1 MLKAILFS
9 FALPKIM
16 SLYIAEILLLSSI
29 IRRSIRSVFS
39 KSEPVKLVVF
49 NSLSER
55 SFASIVVFEICVKLG
70 LLLLSSIAL
79 GVLEAEKI
87 AYEIKMF
94 LYFYIFLLM
103 PSNYLGRL
111 IGQYIGAITVI
122 HFAISILIISYS
134 VTQYS
139 FQSLLWRSNE
149 FGGRFVGFTGS
160 SIGIDGFTLIGSTAN
175 SIGVL
180 YLLLLVYFQ
189 NNNSHYLLRAICV
202 FGILLSFSQTAFLG
216 LVGYALV
223 SFLSNLGK
231 LTYWLGF
238 ICLVAVFTL
247 IQNALDFSVIDRVFH
262 TIEAIITTG
271 KLPATLLDRYLQ
283 ISNVAQVI
291 TSCPG
296 ALFLGE
302 FYFKLSPCPETFIVE
317 SYFFEKLQSFGFA
330 GFSLAIIKFFLFVYI
345 LNKRCSVNLNY
356 FYVYWFVSNLLLAN
370 TFETDFILLT
380 IISIIAYQRE
390 RKINEI

>member
-39 KSEPVKLVVF
+39 KEEPVKLVVF

-122 HFAISILIISYS
+122 HFAISTLIICYS
-134 VTQYS
+134 LTQYS

-160 SIGIDGFTLIGSTAN
+160 SIACF
-175 SIGVL
+175 
-180 YLLLLVYFQ
+180 
-189 NNNSHYLLRAICV
+189 
-202 FGILLSFSQTAFLG
+202 
-216 LVGYALV
+216 
-223 SFLSNLGK
+223 
-231 LTYWLGF
+231 
-238 ICLVAVFTL
+238 
-247 IQNALDFSVIDRVFH
+247 
-262 TIEAIITTG
+262 
-271 KLPATLLDRYLQ
+271 RY
-283 ISNVAQVI
+283 
-291 TSCPG
+291 
-296 ALFLGE
+296 
-302 FYFKLSPCPETFIVE
+302 
-317 SYFFEKLQSFGFA
+317 
-330 GFSLAIIKFFLFVYI
+330 
-345 LNKRCSVNLNY
+345 
-356 FYVYWFVSNLLLAN
+356 
-370 TFETDFILLT
+370 
-380 IISIIAYQRE
+380 
-390 RKINEI
+390 